1 MVIKANINVENEMKM
16 VVNNE
21 ITKEV
26 SRIIKNFNIEAHI
39 NKLINDKINK
49 DINKYITSEKFLEL
63 TAKAVSKTIDVDKVI
78 SIIDMNNFKKEL
90 ANEITNAILNK
101 I

>member
-1 MVIKANINVENEMKM
+1 MFSSFPYKKTNSFKLKSSSKAFKHESSV
-16 VVNNE
+16 
-21 ITKEV
+21 
-26 SRIIKNFNIEAHI
+26 
-39 NKLINDKINK
+39 INK

>member
-39 NKLINDKINK
+39 NKLIYDKINK